1 MTVSIRESALQ
12 HVREIYLSPL
22 SLIILVAGPSVVF
35 TVIWLLR
42 GGNALNA
49 NFFMGSA
56 LMLAVVAPAFD
67 QLAIGLNADRFQ
79 KTTGGTEG
87 ARIVARLW
95 SWAGAVVGASI
106 LLIVIASMF
115 SPMSLTVAGW
125 LRFAFAVVIGAVP
138 IGFAAVSLSFWLS
151 PEKIR
156 RWTNCPTV
164 HVADSALA
172 SGHCPTN
179 TSLRRN
185 RVVGRLRVGLAMGV
199 VVMARGFYRGIR
211 HHHDRGGAKGTAP
224 NQSDRCT
231 RRRAAL
237 KIVGR
242 RKTGRPPW
250 KELRVAA
257 ALRSRFTTKEN
268 AMGRYFFWFMGSRR
282 LHFAGIDS
290 AIAP

>member
-35 TVIWLLR
+35 SVIWLLR

-95 SWAGAVVGASI
+95 SWAGAVVGANI

-125 LRFAFAVVIGAVP
+125 LSFAFAVVIGAVP

-151 PEKIR
+151 PAKIR
-156 RWTNCPTV
+156 RWSNGVSFVTILGAGLIIPPFMLPTV
-164 HVADSALA
+164 LWQAAIVL
-172 SGHCPTN
+172 PT
-179 TSLRRN
+179 RQY
-185 RVVGRLRVGLAMGV
+185 AE
-199 VVMARGFYRGIR
+199 
-211 HHHDRGGAKGTAP
+211 
-224 NQSDRCT
+224 
-231 RRRAAL
+231 
-237 KIVGR
+237 IVWSSCFG
-242 RKTGRPPW
+242 W
-250 KELRVAA
+250 
-257 ALRSRFTTKEN
+257 
-268 AMGRYFFWFMGSRR
+268 
-282 LHFAGIDS
+282 D
-290 AIAP
+290 